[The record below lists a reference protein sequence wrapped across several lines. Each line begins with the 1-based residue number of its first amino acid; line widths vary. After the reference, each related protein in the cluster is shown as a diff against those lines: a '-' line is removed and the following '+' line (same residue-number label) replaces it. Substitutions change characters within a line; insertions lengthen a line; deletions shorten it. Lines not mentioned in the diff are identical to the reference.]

1 MEKKHSKGF
10 PPCLPPRVAPGHS
23 LVTARQPPGRSC
35 PPPAAALC
43 LDLDGIKHHPCGTE
57 KEKQT
62 KCKENGDRKK
72 KKKVNRAC
80 MPTFPLP
87 ETGPSSCG
95 RTVSKAISH
104 LLLPKPV
111 FVPPNLSAAPSPGP
125 AQLVVAAGRV
135 GQPSQGGRLGFCLAH
150 KQLGRVS
157 PAVQSLGAAEVVFRG
172 KAQPDSGTEQKEKAQ
187 GWCPAP
193 LQEPVHKNRMLVC
206 RQPCRNTLPS
216 WPQNQKAK
224 FSQWSPQGMAMSL
237 VQVFLIKGTLFQLI

>member
-1 MEKKHSKGF
+1 MSLPGSHQDGPVLLLLLSAWTWMALNITHVEQRKKSKQNAKKME
-10 PPCLPPRVAPGHS
+10 
-23 LVTARQPPGRSC
+23 
-35 PPPAAALC
+35 
-43 LDLDGIKHHPCGTE
+43 TE
-57 KEKQT
+57 
-62 KCKENGDRKK
+62 K

-95 RTVSKAISH
+95 RTVSEAISH

-125 AQLVVAAGRV
+125 AQPVVAAGRA

-172 KAQPDSGTEQKEKAQ
+172 KAQPDSGTEEKEKAQ

-224 FSQWSPQGMAMSL
+224 FSQRSPQEMEMSL
-237 VQVFLIKGTLFQLI
+237 VQVFLIRGTLFQLI

>member
-1 MEKKHSKGF
+1 MQRKW
-10 PPCLPPRVAPGHS
+10 
-23 LVTARQPPGRSC
+23 RQ
-35 PPPAAALC
+35 
-43 LDLDGIKHHPCGTE
+43 
-57 KEKQT
+57 
-62 KCKENGDRKK
+62 KK

>member
-1 MEKKHSKGF
+1 MWNRERKANKMQRKW
-10 PPCLPPRVAPGHS
+10 
-23 LVTARQPPGRSC
+23 RQ
-35 PPPAAALC
+35 
-43 LDLDGIKHHPCGTE
+43 
-57 KEKQT
+57 
-62 KCKENGDRKK
+62 KK